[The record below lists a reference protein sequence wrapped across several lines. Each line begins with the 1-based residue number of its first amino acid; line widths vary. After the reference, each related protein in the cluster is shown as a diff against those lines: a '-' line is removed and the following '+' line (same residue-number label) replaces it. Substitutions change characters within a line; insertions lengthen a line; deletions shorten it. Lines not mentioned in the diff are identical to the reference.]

1 MVWTVPYGPCI
12 QPSNGETEGTSAHL
26 VRCPATDDAPETM
39 LRALLMTT
47 HHRPQFANLSAGH
60 AGIGNVFQERPGKY
74 MMLLAFA
81 QEVLREASHL
91 SPTQREV
98 IAAYTS
104 KLNGCE
110 YCCGSHTAFAASLG
124 ASDDDRRVIETGQID
139 GHPLSA
145 LLAYVRKLTL
155 APSTISEAD
164 KQAVHGAGFSEDQLK
179 DAIAV
184 CAGFNLF
191 NRIVEG
197 HGIAPHTSYE
207 TATKMIN
214 THGYDRR
221 Y

>member
-1 MVWTVPYGPCI
+1 
-12 QPSNGETEGTSAHL
+12 
-26 VRCPATDDAPETM
+26 M

-47 HHRPQFANLSAGH
+47 HDRPQFSNLSAGR

-74 MMLLAFA
+74 MMLMAFA
-81 QEVLREASHL
+81 QEVLREVSHL
-91 SPTQREV
+91 SPAQREV

-139 GHPLSA
+139 GHPLAA

-155 APSTISEAD
+155 TPSTISDDD
-164 KQAVHGAGFSEDQLK
+164 KQAVHSAGFSEDQLK

-197 HGIAPHTSYE
+197 HGIAPHASYE
-207 TATKMIN
+207 TATTMIN

>member
-1 MVWTVPYGPCI
+1 M
-12 QPSNGETEGTSAHL
+12 H
-26 VRCPATDDAPETM
+26 D
-39 LRALLMTT
+39 
-47 HHRPQFANLSAGH
+47 RPQFSTLAAGQ
-60 AGIGNVFQERPGKY
+60 AGIGSVFQERPTKY
-74 MMLLAFA
+74 MMLLSFA

-91 SPTQREV
+91 SPTEREV

-104 KLNGCE
+104 RLNGCD

-124 ASDDDRRVIETGQID
+124 ATEADRRAIETGDID
-139 GHPLSA
+139 GHPLA
-145 LLAYVRKLTL
+145 MLLAYVRKLTL
-155 APSTISEAD
+155 APSTIAEAD
-164 KQAVHGAGFSEDQLK
+164 KQAVHDAGFSEDQLK

-207 TATKMIN
+207 TATTMIN